1 MDDHPNQGRRYLSER
16 SSHPRARDV
25 ATVYPPATKQRSRR
39 RIKQRF
45 SLILGFFIVLILAC
59 VGGITS
65 VALYRGSE
73 SNATVKVTPTAS
85 TAQVTAA
92 KNVVVKFYTALKAKN
107 YKGAIVY
114 FDPKGTITVNGKP
127 QKVSPALLQKVESQD
142 PVKDFEVTD
151 ATPSSNSQVVVSAN
165 VTRRVMKLVTVTL
178 IMENNT
184 WRIINY

>member
-1 MDDHPNQGRRYLSER
+1 MDDDPNQGRGYPSER
-16 SSHPRARDV
+16 PLHLRAQDV
-25 ATVYPPATKQRSRR
+25 ATVYPPAIKQRSRR

-45 SLILGFFIVLILAC
+45 WLILGFFIVLILAC

-65 VALYRGSE
+65 VALYRSSE
-73 SNATVKVTPTAS
+73 SNS

-92 KNVVVKFYTALKAKN
+92 KNVVVKFYTALKAKD
-107 YKGAIVY
+107 YKKAYDY

-127 QKVSPALLQKVESQD
+127 QKVSPALLQKVEGQD

-151 ATPSSNSQVVVSAN
+151 ASLSSNSQVVVSAN

-178 IMENNT
+178 IIENNT